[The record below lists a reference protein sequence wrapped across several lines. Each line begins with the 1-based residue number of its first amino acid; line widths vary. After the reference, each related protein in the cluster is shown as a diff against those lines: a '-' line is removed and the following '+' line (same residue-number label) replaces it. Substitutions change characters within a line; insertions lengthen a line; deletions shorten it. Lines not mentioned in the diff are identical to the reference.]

1 MQRSEF
7 IKLNILAGFGVSI
20 FKFMQN
26 RMSPY
31 QLLLTG
37 RKEPVLSDNKILDIS
52 AYHAFVR
59 MHQAALKDNIDI
71 KILSGYR
78 RFYDQLRIWNDKY
91 SKFKKLKISEEE
103 IFNRIST
110 YSAIPG
116 TSRHHWGTEIDII
129 DANVIHSKKSYL
141 VPQHYSTD
149 GIYKQLHQWMS
160 TYGQEFGFYLVYTDN
175 VYRNGFRF
183 EPWHYSYKPLAKR
196 YLKYFSRLDP
206 VECVKDEKIGG
217 NDYLD
222 KNCLLSYFHT
232 HLLGINP
239 ELLP

>member
-1 MQRSEF
+1 MQRSDF
-7 IKLNILAGFGVSI
+7 IRLNILAGLGISI
-20 FKFMQN
+20 FNFNQN
-26 RMSPY
+26 VTAFD

-37 RKEPVLSDNKILDIS
+37 RKEPVLSENKILDIS

-59 MHQAALKDNIDI
+59 MQQAALKDNIHI

-78 RFYDQLRIWNDKY
+78 HFNDQLRIWNNKY
-91 SKFKKLKISEEE
+91 SKYKKLKLSEEE
-103 IFNRIST
+103 IFIRIST

-116 TSRHHWGTEIDII
+116 TSRHHWGTEIDIV
-129 DANVIHSKKSYL
+129 DANAIQPKNSYL
-141 VPQHYSTD
+141 VPQHFSKN
-149 GIYKQLHQWMS
+149 GIYSQLYQWMNN
-160 TYGQEFGFYLVYTDN
+160 YGQEFGFYLVYTDN
-175 VYRNGFRF
+175 VHRKGFRF

-196 YLKYFSRLDP
+196 YLRYFSRLDT

-239 ELLP
+239 KLLP